1 MSNTIIEIALLDLE
15 ELLGKGQFIAAM
27 EKYLADDVVL
37 QEANNEPKVG
47 KEVCLQA
54 EKELLATVTNFG
66 GYQMKNIAI
75 SGDTSYYEAI
85 MDFTTNDGKQHHF
98 EQINRTKWRDGK
110 IINERYFHA

>member
-47 KEVCLQA
+47 KDVCLQA
-54 EKELLATVTNFG
+54 EK
-66 GYQMKNIAI
+66 
-75 SGDTSYYEAI
+75 
-85 MDFTTNDGKQHHF
+85 
-98 EQINRTKWRDGK
+98 
-110 IINERYFHA
+110 